1 MSDNTQMVA
10 FEIDPVNPA
19 QYFACCGL
27 LELTS
32 AGNPDIQ
39 AAFNHDPQQPRKARF
54 ALYGT
59 TYESIKATLLSL
71 KSAEATAIGSN
82 DGKTPIQLEITGLT
96 PFVLDWWVMPDRSR
110 KKAKFK
116 LWAGKQT
123 TLKLTRDMLSADWG
137 NLDAHLLDFR
147 LPMSGR
153 FGIDP
158 RSSWNTRD
166 FGSSLNIQ
174 APDPYT
180 YPVTEMLAAIGLQG
194 FRPSQSEGGFA
205 YRLWTQP
212 LPLTPARAA
221 ASPAVAEFP
230 GTSFVFQIEY
240 RSESYHF
247 FTFAQPL

>member
-1 MSDNTQMVA
+1 MSDNKRMVA
-10 FEIDPVNPA
+10 FEMDPVNPA

-32 AGNPDIQ
+32 AANPYIQ

-59 TYESIKATLLSL
+59 TYESIRATLLSL

-82 DGKTPIQLEITGLT
+82 DGEAPIQLEITGLT
-96 PFVLDWWVMPDRSR
+96 PFVLDWWLMPDRSR
-110 KKAKFK
+110 KAKFK
-116 LWAGKQT
+116 LWAGQQT
-123 TLKLTRDMLSADWG
+123 TLKLARDMLNADWG
-137 NLDAHLLDFR
+137 DLDAHLLDFR

-158 RSSWNTRD
+158 RSSWNTLD

-180 YPVTEMLAAIGLQG
+180 YPVTEMLAAVGLPG

-221 ASPAVAEFP
+221 ASPSAAQFP
-230 GTSFVFQIEY
+230 GKSFVFQIENRSGSY
-240 RSESYHF
+240 RC